1 MANPLFSTYAQGEN
15 RITASI
21 WAVFERLSF
30 ALVEQILQ
38 GLFQEPETQLL
49 TFRNQPSG
57 LRSKPDAK
65 IHASF
70 SYWIE
75 TKRVLKSIRVD
86 QILEH
91 LKALD
96 EEKNV
101 EIQRLLI
108 LTPDD
113 TIPSEV
119 LQFKDARLSWANFD
133 DLVAAIKDALDIS
146 EAYLTSEQH
155 IPTER
160 ERELLRELVAF
171 LISEGLVG
179 RSNQQVLI
187 VAARL
192 ALSEYQE
199 LSAYLCQPNRSFR
212 LCSHMTFYANGCI
225 YRSIPKILDSV
236 ESVVLSEEGVAEC
249 TDNQETRSRLL
260 ELIERL
266 SQTNRK
272 WRRGEVA
279 KVLFLSAPDAPDTIQ
294 LPHDIRNNLV
304 AATGKA
310 IAFTQ
315 GQRYVPL
322 NKLQAAPK
330 TTAELLGVAVVS
342 Q

>member
-21 WAVFERLSF
+21 LAVFERLSF

-57 LRSKPDAK
+57 LHTKPDAK

-75 TKRVLKSIRVD
+75 TKRVPKSVRVD
-86 QILEH
+86 QIRGH

-113 TIPSEV
+113 TIPNEV
-119 LQFKDARLSWANFD
+119 TKIQDVRLSWANFD

-146 EAYLTSEQH
+146 EAWLISEQH

-260 ELIERL
+260 GLIERL
-266 SQTNRK
+266 SQTNSK

>member
-21 WAVFERLSF
+21 LAVFERLSF

-49 TFRNQPSG
+49 TFRNQPTG
-57 LRSKPDAK
+57 LDTKPDAK

-75 TKRVLKSIRVD
+75 TKRVPKSVRVD
-86 QILEH
+86 QIRGH

-113 TIPSEV
+113 TIPNEV
-119 LQFKDARLSWANFD
+119 TKIQDVRLSWANFD

-146 EAYLTSEQH
+146 EAWLISEQH

-160 ERELLRELVAF
+160 ERELLRELVTF

-260 ELIERL
+260 GLIERL
-266 SQTNRK
+266 SQTNSK